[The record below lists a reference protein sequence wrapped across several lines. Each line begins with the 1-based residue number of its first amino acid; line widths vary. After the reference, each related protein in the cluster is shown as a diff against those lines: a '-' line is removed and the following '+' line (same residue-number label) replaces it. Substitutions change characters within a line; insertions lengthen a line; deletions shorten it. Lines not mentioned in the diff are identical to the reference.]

1 MSLGYPGMGFS
12 FPFFHTRRVLLMDTL
27 LKINYTSL
35 VLVLSPRLILARY
48 MAGINL
54 VLPQVTY
61 QTGTDILGV

>member
-1 MSLGYPGMGFS
+1 
-12 FPFFHTRRVLLMDTL
+12 MDTL